1 MGVGESKASSP
12 VLSPIMNNWVSVV
25 FTDPDFMLS
34 CCGWGAQS
42 ADLLCSGFTA
52 GLSELQEHCG
62 QSAGNISCLSELQEH
77 CGQSAGNISCLSD
90 LAFKLGQK
98 LPLSLVKCRSFVC
111 FLVVV
116 FFTFVFLF
124 FQFYLRLAEAPQS
137 QTRFFISQ
145 RQQKRLSLTSSC
157 FEILLC
163 VCVCAL
169 LRFADSHTDPL
180 ILSWHAVSKPSDV
193 AAYTVFQT
201 DWAHSFSPSS

>member
-52 GLSELQEHCG
+52 G
-62 QSAGNISCLSELQEH
+62 LSELQEH